1 MSVIK
6 KSFYGHVHSTAF
18 DLWNGPDY
26 VEKRKKGNEDDFLG
40 GGRVLRLA
48 IRKGEAAMPLI
59 ESRAVYAYLN
69 PDESQDILLR
79 GMYWD
84 NTAISYRTR
93 DTPLDTPFKIAV
105 KFVRLPLAL
114 LQQWLHSLENLSTAI
129 QTTSRAD
136 DTLPICSLR
145 VEIDGVSSVFEKTWQ
160 VVEGENTELNRVWQ
174 DIWRQMEQILQ
185 TSTSLTNIEESFP
198 CIEVKPDVYDL
209 HAYQPSLNLP

>member
-18 DLWNGPDY
+18 DLWDGPDY

-48 IRKGEAAMPLI
+48 IRKGEAAMPMI

-69 PDESQDILLR
+69 PDESQDTLLR

-93 DTPLDTPFKIAV
+93 DTSIDTPFTIAV

-114 LQQWLHSLENLSTAI
+114 LQQWIHSLENIPTTI
-129 QTTSRAD
+129 QTTSWED
-136 DTLPICSLR
+136 DTLQICTLR
-145 VEIDGVSSVFEKTWQ
+145 VETDGVSSVFEKTWQ
-160 VVEGENTELNRVWQ
+160 VVEGENVELNRAWQ

-185 TSTSLTNIEESFP
+185 TSPTLTNIEESFP
-198 CIEVKPDVYDL
+198 CIEIQPDVYDS
-209 HAYQPSLNLP
+209 HAYQPTLNLS